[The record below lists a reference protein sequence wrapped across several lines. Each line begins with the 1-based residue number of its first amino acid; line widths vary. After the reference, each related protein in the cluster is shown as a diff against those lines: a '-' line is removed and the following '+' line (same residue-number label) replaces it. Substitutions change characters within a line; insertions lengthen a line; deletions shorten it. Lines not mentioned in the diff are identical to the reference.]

1 MTIKFLLLENGFGDD
16 TFQSLLKTIQSRF
29 GFFTA
34 ILNRFYPS
42 FSRDIPQLNDW
53 IDPSSPDTVSHS
65 FARCY
70 TTRSIIDELFGI
82 SKWYNYCQ
90 FSPDDM
96 AFRIISIGGPMFPDH
111 TFVLIKVRGEI
122 FLLQSYYY
130 AYLLSG
136 KYGVLQ
142 LDAESLAEL
151 DTILNTYR
159 AITNDEIYITPE
171 LLLNLRLRL
180 SVFTGIDSSRSVG
193 NIAGATF
200 WRGLAGRNRIDDD
213 VTFANSQVVFDHFK
227 QKLLLFEQTVKTAPV
242 TPEEFHN
249 KYFNIV
255 FNYHFSDAFIP
266 DEYVNVGGI
275 QALPDA
281 MRSHRFH
288 ILVGTEH
295 PPGNALGIE
304 HGPVG
309 GVEQCAYFV
318 SRKTVRVPVAEIY
331 AFFDTIKHK
340 VERLELQ
347 SIQSN
352 NRYLGEIGGI
362 NKLVLEQTILLDE
375 TQQVLKLERA
385 RYFVTNFPQYR
396 R

>member
-1 MTIKFLLLENGFGDD
+1 MPIKFLLLENGFGEN
-16 TFQSLLKTIQSRF
+16 TFQSLLKTIQSQF

-42 FSRDIPQLNDW
+42 FSQHIPQLEDW
-53 IDPSSPDTVSHS
+53 IDPSTPDTVSHS

-82 SKWYNYCQ
+82 SKWYNYSQ
-90 FSPDDM
+90 FLPDDM
-96 AFRIISIGGPMFPDH
+96 VFRIISIGGPLFPDH

-142 LDAESLAEL
+142 LDAESIAEL
-151 DTILNTYR
+151 DTILNTYK
-159 AITNDEIYITPE
+159 AITNDEMYITPE
-171 LLLNLRLRL
+171 LLLNLKVRL

-193 NIAGATF
+193 NIAGAAF
-200 WRGLAGRNRIDDD
+200 WGGLAARNRIDDD

-227 QKLLLFEQTVKTAPV
+227 KKLLLFEQTVKTVPV
-242 TPEEFHN
+242 TPEEFRN

-266 DEYVNVGGI
+266 DEYVNAGGI
-275 QALPDA
+275 HALPDA
-281 MRSHRFH
+281 MRSSRFH

-331 AFFDTIKHK
+331 TFFYTIKHK
-340 VERLELQ
+340 LELLELQ
-347 SIQSN
+347 SAQSN
-352 NRYLGEIGGI
+352 NTYLSQIQGF
-362 NKLVLEQTILLDE
+362 NKVVLEQTILLDE
-375 TQQVLKLERA
+375 TQQVLKLQRA
-385 RYFVTNFPQYR
+385 TYLVTNFPQYR